1 MLLVEAMLVEAI
13 LVEAM
18 FELRRKMQLQSLYA
32 VILFEYVLLTN
43 IWGIY
48 EGSSSHFSFCP
59 RLSLIAVVRLLS
71 YVLLN

>member
-32 VILFEYVLLTN
+32 GILFESALL
-43 IWGIY
+43 ISGVY
-48 EGSSSHFSFCP
+48 MKVVFCDV
-59 RLSLIAVVRLLS
+59 A
-71 YVLLN
+71 